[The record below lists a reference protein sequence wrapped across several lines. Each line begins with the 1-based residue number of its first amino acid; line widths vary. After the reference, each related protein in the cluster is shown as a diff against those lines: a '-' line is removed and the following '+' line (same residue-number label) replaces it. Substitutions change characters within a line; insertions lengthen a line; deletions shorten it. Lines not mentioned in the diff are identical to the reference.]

1 MSGIDFHDA
10 LYHCREVRS
19 HLEEVSQEQ
28 GGKRSESRACIQGL
42 EKHLGLTYFQIVT
55 ALTDL
60 ERAIE
65 TQDAESMLEFEN
77 LIDAIT
83 DYLDRIINARETRN
97 VARPG
102 ALVVK
107 RLIAWRGSAGRL
119 AQILCQID

>member
-1 MSGIDFHDA
+1 M
-10 LYHCREVRS
+10 YHCREVRS

-28 GGKRSESRACIQGL
+28 GGKRSESSACIQGL
-42 EKHLGLTYFQIVT
+42 ERHLGLTYFQIVT

-65 TQDAESMLEFEN
+65 AQDAELMLEFEN
-77 LIDAIT
+77 LIDSIT
-83 DYLDRIINARETRN
+83 DYLDSMINATEKRN

-107 RLIAWRGSAGRL
+107 RLEAWRGSAGRL